1 MRGAPVKAACPRE
14 PGAWRRRVGV
24 GRGPGGGRAYACE
37 TFRVSANSSSPAGQ
51 QNAATDAVKDSAFM
65 KACRREPVPH
75 TPVWFMRQAGRSL
88 PEYRKVRE
96 GTAMLE
102 SCMMPELVTEITLQ
116 PVRRH
121 KVDAAIY
128 FSDIV
133 VPLKAIGIDLD
144 IKPGIGPVVANPIRS
159 RADLAQLRDLTPDDV
174 RYVTEAI
181 GMLTAEL
188 GSTPLIGFAG
198 APFTLAS
205 YLVEGGPS
213 RNHEHTKA
221 LMYGDPQLWADLLDR
236 LAEITG
242 AFLKVQIEAG
252 ASAVQLFDSWVGALA
267 PADYR
272 RSVMP
277 ASQKVF
283 DAVASYGVPRIHFGV
298 GTGELLG
305 LMGEA
310 GADVMGVDW
319 RVPMDE
325 AVRRV
330 GPGKALQGNLDPAVL
345 FSTREAIEA
354 KTDEVLDAAS
364 GVEGHIFNLGHGVLP
379 STDPD
384 ALTRLVEHVHTRTA
398 R

>member
-1 MRGAPVKAACPRE
+1 M
-14 PGAWRRRVGV
+14 
-24 GRGPGGGRAYACE
+24 
-37 TFRVSANSSSPAGQ
+37 SANDRPSGQ
-51 QNAATDAVKDSAFM
+51 QTKTSATYDSAFL

-88 PEYRKVRE
+88 PEYLKVRE
-96 GTAMLE
+96 GIPMLD
-102 SCMMPELVTEITLQ
+102 SCTMPELVAEITMQ

-121 KVDAAIY
+121 KVDAAVY
-128 FSDIV
+128 YSDIV

-144 IKPGIGPVVANPIRS
+144 IKPGVGPVIAEPVRT
-159 RADLAQLRDLTPDDV
+159 RADLARLRDLTPEDV
-174 RYVTEAI
+174 PYVTEAI
-181 GMLTAEL
+181 GLLTAEL
-188 GSTPLIGFAG
+188 GQTPLIGFAG

-221 LMYGDPQLWADLLDR
+221 MMYGDPELWADLLDR

-242 AFLKVQIEAG
+242 AFLEVQIEAG

-272 RSVMP
+272 RSVLP
-277 ASQKVF
+277 ASAKVF
-283 DAVASYGVPRIHFGV
+283 DTVARYDVPRIHFGV

-310 GADVMGVDW
+310 GADVVGVDW
-319 RVPMDE
+319 RVPLDE
-325 AVRRV
+325 AARRV

-345 FSTREAIEA
+345 FAPTSAVEA
-354 KTDEVLDAAS
+354 KTQEVLDAAA
-364 GVEGHIFNLGHGVLP
+364 GLEGHIFNLGHGVMP
-379 STDPD
+379 NMDPD
-384 ALTRLVEHVHTRTA
+384 ALSRLVEYVHTRTA

>member
-1 MRGAPVKAACPRE
+1 M
-14 PGAWRRRVGV
+14 
-24 GRGPGGGRAYACE
+24 
-37 TFRVSANSSSPAGQ
+37 SANQTTPPA
-51 QNAATDAVKDSAFM
+51 TPDAVKESAFL

-96 GTAMLE
+96 GIPMLE
-102 SCMMPELVTEITLQ
+102 SCMRPDLVTEITLQ

-121 KVDAAIY
+121 DVDAAIF

-144 IKPGIGPVVANPIRS
+144 IKPGVGPVVENPIRT
-159 RADLAQLRDLTPDDV
+159 RADLARLRDLTPEDV
-174 RYVTEAI
+174 SYVTEAI
-181 GMLTAEL
+181 GLLTREL
-188 GSTPLIGFAG
+188 GATPLIGFAG

-213 RNHEHTKA
+213 RTYENAKSM
-221 LMYGDPQLWADLLDR
+221 MYGDPGLWADLLDR
-236 LAEITG
+236 LADITA

-252 ASAVQLFDSWVGALA
+252 ASAVQLFDSWVGSLA
-267 PADYR
+267 PADYK

-277 ASQKVF
+277 ASAKVF
-283 DAVASYGVPRIHFGV
+283 EAVAGYGVPRIHFGV
-298 GTGELLG
+298 GTGELLK

-310 GADVMGVDW
+310 GADVVGVDW
-319 RVPMDE
+319 RVPLDE
-325 AVRRV
+325 AARRV
-330 GPGKALQGNLDPAVL
+330 GPGKALQGNLDPTVL
-345 FSTREAIEA
+345 FATPEAVEA
-354 KTDEVLDAAS
+354 KTREVLDAAA
-364 GVEGHIFNLGHGVLP
+364 GLEGHVFNLGHGVMP

-384 ALTRLVEHVHTRTA
+384 ALTRLVEYVHTQTA

>member
-1 MRGAPVKAACPRE
+1 M
-14 PGAWRRRVGV
+14 
-24 GRGPGGGRAYACE
+24 
-37 TFRVSANSSSPAGQ
+37 SANNSQSPAGQ
-51 QNAATDAVKDSAFM
+51 QNEATYDSPFM

-174 RYVTEAI
+174 NYVTQAI

-188 GSTPLIGFAG
+188 GPTPLIGFAG

-277 ASQKVF
+277 ASRKVF

-310 GADVMGVDW
+310 GADVVGVDW

-345 FSTREAIEA
+345 FATREAIEA

-364 GVEGHIFNLGHGVLP
+364 GLEGHIFNLGHGVLP
-379 STDPD
+379 STDPE

>member
-1 MRGAPVKAACPRE
+1 M
-14 PGAWRRRVGV
+14 
-24 GRGPGGGRAYACE
+24 
-37 TFRVSANSSSPAGQ
+37 SAMDSPKGQ
-51 QNAATDAVKDSAFM
+51 QSKTYDSAFM
-65 KACRREPVPH
+65 KACRREAVPH

-121 KVDAAIY
+121 DVDAAIY

-144 IKPGIGPVVANPIRS
+144 IKPGVGPVVEQPIRT
-159 RADLAQLRDLTPDDV
+159 RADLARLRDLTPEDV
-174 RYVTEAI
+174 TYVTEAI

-188 GSTPLIGFAG
+188 GETPLIGFAG

-213 RNHEHTKA
+213 RNHENTKA

-236 LAEITG
+236 LAEITS

-252 ASAVQLFDSWVGALA
+252 ASAVQLFDSWVGALS

-272 RSVMP
+272 AQVMP
-277 ASQKVF
+277 ASTKVF

-305 LMGEA
+305 LLGEA
-310 GADVMGVDW
+310 GADVVGVDW
-319 RVPMDE
+319 RVPLDE
-325 AVRRV
+325 AARRV

-345 FSTREAIEA
+345 FSTTEAVEA
-354 KTDEVLDAAS
+354 RTRQVLDAAA
-364 GVEGHIFNLGHGVLP
+364 GLEGHIFNLGHGVLP
-379 STDPD
+379 TTDPD
-384 ALTRLVEHVHTRTA
+384 ALTRLVEYVHTQTA

>member
-1 MRGAPVKAACPRE
+1 MRASPIRRC
-14 PGAWRRRVGV
+14 PGAHAKIW
-24 GRGPGGGRAYACE
+24 A
-37 TFRVSANSSSPAGQ
+37 VSANDIPRAVSRDRAGETPIAGQ
-51 QNAATDAVKDSAFM
+51 QQTGTYDSAFLR
-65 KACRREPVPH
+65 ACRREPVPH

-96 GTAMLE
+96 GIAMLD
-102 SCMMPELVTEITLQ
+102 SCMRPDLVTEITLQ

-121 KVDAAIY
+121 GVDAAIY

-133 VPLKAIGIDLD
+133 VPLKAIGVDLD
-144 IKPGIGPVVANPIRS
+144 IKPGIGPVVENPIRT
-159 RADLAQLRDLTPDDV
+159 RADLDRLRALDPADV
-174 RYVTEAI
+174 PYVTEAI
-181 GMLTAEL
+181 GLLVREL
-188 GSTPLIGFAG
+188 GDTPLIGFAG

-213 RNHEHTKA
+213 RNHERTKA

-236 LAEITG
+236 LADIT
-242 AFLKVQIEAG
+242 ASFLKVQIDAG
-252 ASAVQLFDSWVGALA
+252 ASAVQLFDSWVGALS

-277 ASQKVF
+277 ASAKVF
-283 DAVASYGVPRIHFGV
+283 RAVEGRGVPRIHFGV

-310 GADVMGVDW
+310 GADVVGVDW

-325 AVRRV
+325 AARRV
-330 GPGKALQGNLDPAVL
+330 GPGKALQGNIDPAVL
-345 FSTREAIEA
+345 FAPREAVETKA
-354 KTDEVLDAAS
+354 REVLDAAA
-364 GVEGHIFNLGHGVLP
+364 GLDGHIFNLGHGVLP
-379 STDPD
+379 STDPE
-384 ALTRLVEHVHTRTA
+384 ALTRLVEYVHTQTA

>member
-1 MRGAPVKAACPRE
+1 MSATERPSGQQQT
-14 PGAWRRRVGV
+14 
-24 GRGPGGGRAYACE
+24 GRA
-37 TFRVSANSSSPAGQ
+37 
-51 QNAATDAVKDSAFM
+51 AARATADSAFIR
-65 KACRREPVPH
+65 ACRREPVPH

-102 SCMMPELVTEITLQ
+102 SCMRPDLVTEITLQ

-121 KVDAAIY
+121 RVDAAIY

-133 VPLKAIGIDLD
+133 VPLKAIGLDLD
-144 IKPGIGPVVANPIRS
+144 IKPGVGPVVERPIRT
-159 RADLAQLRDLTPDDV
+159 RADLARLRPLDPDDV
-174 RYVTEAI
+174 KYVTEAV
-181 GMLTAEL
+181 GALVGEL
-188 GSTPLIGFAG
+188 GATPLIGFAG

-221 LMYGDPQLWADLLDR
+221 LMYGDPALWADLLDR
-236 LAEITG
+236 LADITA

-272 RSVMP
+272 RSVLP
-277 ASQKVF
+277 ASEKVF
-283 DAVASYGVPRIHFGV
+283 NAVAGYGVPRIHFGV

-305 LMGEA
+305 LLGEA
-310 GADVMGVDW
+310 GADVVGVDW
-319 RVPMDE
+319 RVPLDE
-325 AVRRV
+325 AARRV

-345 FSTREAIEA
+345 FAPRSAVAA
-354 KTDEVLDAAS
+354 KAAEVLDAAQ
-364 GVEGHIFNLGHGVLP
+364 GLEGHIFNLGHGVLP

-384 ALTRLVEHVHTRTA
+384 ALTRLVEFVHTRSA
-398 R
+398 

>member
-1 MRGAPVKAACPRE
+1 M
-14 PGAWRRRVGV
+14 
-24 GRGPGGGRAYACE
+24 
-37 TFRVSANSSSPAGQ
+37 SANDSPDGQ
-51 QNAATDAVKDSAFM
+51 QPRATYESAFL

-88 PEYRKVRE
+88 PEYLKLRE
-96 GTAMLE
+96 GIAMLD
-102 SCMMPELVTEITLQ
+102 SCMRPDLVAEITLQ

-144 IKPGIGPVVANPIRS
+144 IKPGVGPVVANPIRT
-159 RADLAQLRDLTPDDV
+159 RADLAQLRDLTPEDV
-174 RYVTEAI
+174 WYVTEAI
-181 GMLTAEL
+181 GLLTAEL

-213 RNHEHTKA
+213 KNHEHTKA

-236 LAEITG
+236 LAEITS

-277 ASQKVF
+277 ASTKVF
-283 DAVASYGVPRIHFGV
+283 EAVASYGVPRIHFGV

-310 GADVMGVDW
+310 GADVVGVDW
-319 RVPMDE
+319 RVPLDV
-325 AVRRV
+325 AATRV

-345 FSTREAIEA
+345 FSSTEAVETKTR
-354 KTDEVLDAAS
+354 EVLDAAADL
-364 GVEGHIFNLGHGVLP
+364 EGHVFNLGHGVP
-379 STDPD
+379 PTTDPD
-384 ALTRLVEHVHTRTA
+384 ALTRLVEYVHTHTVR
-398 R
+398 